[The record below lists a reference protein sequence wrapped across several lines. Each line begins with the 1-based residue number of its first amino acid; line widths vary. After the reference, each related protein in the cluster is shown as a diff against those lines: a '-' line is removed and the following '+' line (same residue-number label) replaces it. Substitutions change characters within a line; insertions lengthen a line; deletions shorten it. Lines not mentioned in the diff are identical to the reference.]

1 LPAGAR
7 TRTLDAEPSNEAS
20 MAIPSTS
27 GPGAGDVDPA
37 LDAAAPTRAEPTRP
51 EPFLVYRPRT
61 SVVLVASALSILL
74 GILAGAGIAVA
85 VGALATGDQTVATVA
100 LLEVVLVVPFA
111 LLLWRQSRIRLEV
124 LAASIRAVNYF
135 SSFRLGW
142 QEIVRFS
149 AGTTAIGIVAELRDG
164 SSVRLSAIQQP
175 NVRAWLGAPT
185 EADDAV
191 LALNRWLYRLRWE
204 TTSRRA
210 SQPRRRTDAERDDA
224 EHERRDGDPVPQE
237 QREVAPS

>member
-1 LPAGAR
+1 
-7 TRTLDAEPSNEAS
+7 

-27 GPGAGDVDPA
+27 SPGPAGADPA
-37 LDAAAPTRAEPTRP
+37 LEAAGATPGEPL
-51 EPFLVYRPRT
+51 LVYRPRT
-61 SVVLVASALSILL
+61 SVVLVSSALAIVLA
-74 GILAGAGIAVA
+74 ILAGAGIAVA
-85 VGALATGDQTVATVA
+85 VGALATSDQSVATVA

-111 LLLWRQSRIRLEV
+111 VLLWRQSRIRLEV
-124 LAASIRAVNYF
+124 SVASIRAVNYF

-149 AGTTAIGIVAELRDG
+149 AGSAAIGIVAELRDG

-175 NVRAWLGAPT
+175 NLRAWLGAPT

-191 LALNRWLYRLRWE
+191 LWLNRWLYRLRWE
-204 TTSRRA
+204 TTSRRT
-210 SQPRRRTDAERDDA
+210 SQPGGRTDAERDDA
-224 EHERRDGDPVPQE
+224 EHHDRDGDPVPQE

>member
-1 LPAGAR
+1 
-7 TRTLDAEPSNEAS
+7 
-20 MAIPSTS
+20 MAIPSAS
-27 GPGAGDVDPA
+27 SPDPA
-37 LDAAAPTRAEPTRP
+37 RVEPPLGAVEAERSAG
-51 EPFLVYRPRT
+51 EPLLVYRPRT
-61 SVVLVASALSILL
+61 SVVLVSSALAILL
-74 GILAGAGIAVA
+74 AILAGSGIAVA
-85 VGALATGDQTVATVA
+85 VGALASGDQTVATVA

-111 LLLWRQSRIRLEV
+111 ALLWRQSRIRLEV
-124 LAASIRAVNYF
+124 SAASIRAVNYF

-149 AGTTAIGIVAELRDG
+149 AGSAAIGIVAELRDG

-175 NVRAWLGAPT
+175 NLRAWLGAPT

-204 TTSRRA
+204 TTSRRS
-210 SQPRRRTDAERDDA
+210 SQPGRRTDAERDDA
-224 EHERRDGDPVPQE
+224 EHERGDGDPVPQE